1 MVAGL
6 RSVIDSS
13 GGAPLDEFAPA
24 GAWQKRFLAAEGGAL
39 RGKGQTIP
47 VDNKEAEKREPVPGY
62 DSAEGQLL
70 RDNSVGK
77 GEGGGVQDVRD
88 RFQQADISP
97 GGHRGVGGIIKMIAY
112 SALSR

>member
-6 RSVIDSS
+6 RITIDSS
-13 GGAPLDEFAPA
+13 GGAPLDESALA
-24 GAWQKRFLAAEGGAL
+24 GARQKRFLAAEGGAL
-39 RGKGQTIP
+39 RSEGQTIP
-47 VDNKEAEKREPVPGY
+47 IDNKEAEKREPLPRY

-70 RDNSVGK
+70 RDSSVGK

-97 GGHRGVGGIIKMIAY
+97 GGDRGVGGIIKMIAF
-112 SALSR
+112 SALGQ